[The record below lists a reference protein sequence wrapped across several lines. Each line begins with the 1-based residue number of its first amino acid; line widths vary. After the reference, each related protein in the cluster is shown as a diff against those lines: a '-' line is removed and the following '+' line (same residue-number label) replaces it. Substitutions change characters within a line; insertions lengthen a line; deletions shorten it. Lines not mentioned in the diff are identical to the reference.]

1 MPDSA
6 VTSLSSPP
14 VSGPFPRLGPW
25 ALLMNAVAYP
35 LLVLWTLLGMAL
47 FSPGLLLWKLVT
59 RWSTGRIMRH
69 FIWIYGRGWLLLM
82 APFVRF
88 RRKGFAGL
96 DLSSPVI
103 FVVNHQSF
111 FDTYCMGLLPV
122 FDVTFAVRAWP
133 FRMVWYRWFMRL
145 AGYLDVESTSWEEI
159 ESAGRAVLD
168 GGGHLLFFPEGHRS
182 RDGRL
187 QRFYNGAFHV
197 AVASGRPVVPLCLD
211 GTGKLLPPGRLS
223 LRPGSVSL
231 TALAAIDSRSFAGE
245 NGPRELRNL
254 VRTRLA
260 EALAE
265 QVREGRG

>member
-14 VSGPFPRLGPW
+14 VSGPLPRLGPW
-25 ALLMNAVAYP
+25 ALLMNAVVYP

-47 FSPGLLLWKLVT
+47 FSPGSAPLE
-59 RWSTGRIMRH
+59 TGHPLAHRAH
-69 FIWIYGRGWLLLM
+69 H
-82 APFVRF
+82 APFH
-88 RRKGFAGL
+88 L
-96 DLSSPVI
+96 DLRARLAAAHGPLRPLPAPGFRDSRPSSPVI

-145 AGYLDVESTSWEEI
+145 AGYLDVESTRWEEI

-197 AVASGRPVVPLCLD
+197 AAASGRPVVPLCLD
-211 GTGKLLPPGRLS
+211 RHRQAAAAGA
-223 LRPGSVSL
+223 
-231 TALAAIDSRSFAGE
+231 ALACARPPS
-245 NGPRELRNL
+245 P
-254 VRTRLA
+254 
-260 EALAE
+260 
-265 QVREGRG
+265 